1 MKMKIFLTTLMCIVA
16 LTVTKAQSSIEELNF
31 EMVLIPENDPY
42 AALGP
47 DSFPLPRHA
56 PTALVDLSNTE
67 DIARIHTRIGT
78 SSGLADI
85 TEHTLDFESQGILED
100 GVIYALEG
108 NRARIIYGSYYHQG
122 SYFIQVRLERPN
134 GSFTDWQEISAN

>member
-1 MKMKIFLTTLMCIVA
+1 MKTKIILTTLLCIAVLA
-16 LTVTKAQSSIEELNF
+16 GVRAQSAIEDLNF

-42 AALGP
+42 AALDP

-78 SSGLADI
+78 SSGIADI
-85 TEHTLDFESQGILED
+85 AEHILDFETQGVLED
-100 GVIYALEG
+100 GAIYALEG
-108 NRARIIYGSYYHQG
+108 NRATIIYGSYYHQG
-122 SYFIQVRLERPN
+122 SYYIQVRLERPD